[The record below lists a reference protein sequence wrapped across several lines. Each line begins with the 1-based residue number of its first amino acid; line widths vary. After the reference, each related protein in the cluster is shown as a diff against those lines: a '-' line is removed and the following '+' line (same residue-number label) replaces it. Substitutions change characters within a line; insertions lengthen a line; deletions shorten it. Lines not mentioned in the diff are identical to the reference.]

1 MRLIPVFFVFLLSV
15 FPVWC
20 HGKSIDRSQLVAE
33 IMGDIMF
40 AYDSFDRE
48 KIGSIERKLNKLEEV
63 VSVYGTS
70 DKRETWKMIEAFSRA
85 LLHLDN
91 SMSISNDDM
100 KLLVDEYDMFF
111 ERTVKY
117 GKNDPV
123 FRILDLRFRYL
134 SKTSAGTKD
143 MMIVPS
149 IKYSIEDVYPDADR
163 IVMEVAKGSGRK
175 LKQKWMF
182 LGRLI
187 TDYQN
192 NPAPYIVNSM
202 AMKICLSPEFI

>member
-40 AYDSFDRE
+40 AYDSFDSE

-63 VSVYGTS
+63 ASVYGTS

-100 KLLVDEYDMFF
+100 KFLVDEYDRFF
-111 ERTVKY
+111 ERTIKH
-117 GKNDPV
+117 GKKDPV

-182 LGRLI
+182 LGGLI